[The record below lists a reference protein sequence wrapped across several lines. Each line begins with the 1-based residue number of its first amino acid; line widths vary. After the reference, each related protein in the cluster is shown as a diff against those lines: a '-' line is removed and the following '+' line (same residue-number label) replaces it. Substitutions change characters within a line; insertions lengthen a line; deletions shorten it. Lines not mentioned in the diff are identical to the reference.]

1 MCEKRNRC
9 STMIAGLAAMI
20 VLSMAPL
27 LHTAK
32 ASHPISLTLVDIG
45 DNITFECNASE
56 KELKFLNWYKQSLG
70 HMFEIVASVIVA
82 KWSFSDKFKGS
93 HFAIT
98 PKGSSY
104 DLTIFNISK
113 EDEATYL
120 CHIGTA
126 YSQKFINGTFLAVN
140 DDKQQKSL
148 YLKQHPK
155 TELVRQG
162 ETVTLQCSLLSKNK
176 EKSQCPTKPSMYW
189 FRTESE
195 QFHPGIIYTQ
205 RNISDKD
212 LARSCSYTLSVR
224 DSSDA
229 GIYYSTVVACGSI
242 VIGEGTKVDTIDS
255 LVVTLGGLLVCCVI
269 VIVLLILY
277 IKLKQNC
284 GHGKGQ
290 NGSSLVED
298 HKSEDAHTRNLDGEA
313 IEANYATVQTR
324 VRRTNEKKKSPQECV
339 YSSVKSDGQYNQLS
353 SL

>member
-242 VIGEGTKVDTIDS
+242 VIGEGTKVDTS
-255 LVVTLGGLLVCCVI
+255 
-269 VIVLLILY
+269 
-277 IKLKQNC
+277 
-284 GHGKGQ
+284 Q